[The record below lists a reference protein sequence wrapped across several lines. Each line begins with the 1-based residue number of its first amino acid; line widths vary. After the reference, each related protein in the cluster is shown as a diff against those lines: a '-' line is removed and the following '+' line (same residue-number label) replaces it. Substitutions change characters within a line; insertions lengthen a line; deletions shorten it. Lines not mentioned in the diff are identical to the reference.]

1 MKSLFNL
8 DSPVMTILTEIAD
21 LIILNLIY
29 LFFCMPIVTIGAAT
43 AALYR
48 VMLNY
53 EKGESVNPVRQ
64 FWKAFRENWK
74 GATILFLIMLIP
86 MACMLYY
93 FLVIAASVYGGS
105 KLTLVMSC
113 IAALIIMML
122 WSFLWPMQA
131 QFENKIGSTIK
142 NSLILS
148 IVHFPRAVLMSVI
161 NVLPLL
167 LFLFSPELF
176 LQFFIVWIMLGFAL
190 PAKINTKLI
199 LKVFRPFLEADTT
212 SDASN
217 RIKKRSRC

>member
-1 MKSLFNL
+1 MKSIFNL

-93 FLVIAASVYGGS
+93 FLVIAASIYGGS

-122 WSFLWPMQA
+122 CHSFAQAA

-148 IVHFPRAVLMSVI
+148 IVHFPRCSFDVRYQCASAFVVSVFSGAVS
-161 NVLPLL
+161 
-167 LFLFSPELF
+167 
-176 LQFFIVWIMLGFAL
+176 A
-190 PAKINTKLI
+190 
-199 LKVFRPFLEADTT
+199 VFHRVDHAGLRSSCENKHEADFKGV
-212 SDASN
+212 SSF
-217 RIKKRSRC
+217 S

>member
-1 MKSLFNL
+1 
-8 DSPVMTILTEIAD
+8 MTILTEIAD

-93 FLVIAASVYGGS
+93 FLVIAASIYGGS

-167 LFLFSPELF
+167 
-176 LQFFIVWIMLGFAL
+176 FILVWIMLGFAL

>member
-1 MKSLFNL
+1 MKSIFNL

-86 MACMLYY
+86 MALCSIIFWSSLRLY
-93 FLVIAASVYGGS
+93 
-105 KLTLVMSC
+105 M
-113 IAALIIMML
+113 
-122 WSFLWPMQA
+122 
-131 QFENKIGSTIK
+131 
-142 NSLILS
+142 
-148 IVHFPRAVLMSVI
+148 
-161 NVLPLL
+161 
-167 LFLFSPELF
+167 
-176 LQFFIVWIMLGFAL
+176 
-190 PAKINTKLI
+190 
-199 LKVFRPFLEADTT
+199 AD
-212 SDASN
+212 
-217 RIKKRSRC
+217 RS

>member
-1 MKSLFNL
+1 MKSIFNL

-93 FLVIAASVYGGS
+93 FLVIAASIYGGS

-148 IVHFPRAVLMSVI
+148 IVHFPSFDVRYQCASAFVVSVFSGAVS
-161 NVLPLL
+161 
-167 LFLFSPELF
+167 
-176 LQFFIVWIMLGFAL
+176 A
-190 PAKINTKLI
+190 
-199 LKVFRPFLEADTT
+199 VFHRVDHAGLRSSCENKHEADFKGV
-212 SDASN
+212 SSF
-217 RIKKRSRC
+217 S

>member
-1 MKSLFNL
+1 MKSIFNL

-93 FLVIAASVYGGS
+93 FLVIAASIYGGS

-113 IAALIIMML
+113 IAALIIMIL
-122 WSFLWPMQA
+122 LQPKGRQKA
-131 QFENKIGSTIK
+131 QNE
-142 NSLILS
+142 
-148 IVHFPRAVLMSVI
+148 MSVI
-161 NVLPLL
+161 FFEQHGSGISASRFRLPCLL
-167 LFLFSPELF
+167 N
-176 LQFFIVWIMLGFAL
+176 GFHDRTRRTV
-190 PAKINTKLI
+190 PDI
-199 LKVFRPFLEADTT
+199 PQ
-212 SDASN
+212 
-217 RIKKRSRC
+217 

>member
-1 MKSLFNL
+1 MKSIFNL

-93 FLVIAASVYGGS
+93 FLVIAASIYGGS

-161 NVLPLL
+161 NV
-167 LFLFSPELF
+167 
-176 LQFFIVWIMLGFAL
+176 QFFIVWIMLGFAL

>member
-1 MKSLFNL
+1 MKSIFNL

-53 EKGESVNPVRQ
+53 EKGES
-64 FWKAFRENWK
+64 
-74 GATILFLIMLIP
+74 ATILFLIMLIP

-93 FLVIAASVYGGS
+93 FLVIAASIYGGS